1 MKKLLFLIIIFNIT
15 FSNAQ
20 QTIKGTVVD
29 LESKFP
35 LPGVNVVVI
44 TDTTKLVGAATD
56 LNGKFKIEN
65 VSFGRHKVRVTY
77 LGYNPQ
83 IKTIIVNS
91 AKEVVLNIS
100 LEESSLLMDE
110 IVIES
115 SNGRD
120 VKNEMAV
127 VSAQVFS
134 VEETERYAGSR
145 GDPARMASNF
155 AGVSG
160 SDDSRNDIVIRGNSP
175 LGVLYRVE
183 GIDIPNPNHFSVS
196 GSTGGPASI
205 INNKILGNSDF
216 FTGAFP
222 AEFGNS
228 TSGVF
233 DLSLRAGNNEK
244 HEFTGQLGL
253 FGTEILAEGPISKK
267 KGSSFLMMYRYSTL
281 VFFGML
287 GVDLGTDAIPYYQ
300 DLNFKLNFPL
310 KKGGNISLWS
320 MSGLSDI
327 DIIISEQ
334 KNKKELE
341 SFGVNDKDQHFGTG
355 MAVGG
360 ITFSKPLNENTYIKS
375 SLAMSKDLQRSHH
388 ELIYREIANE
398 NGDFRLDSVI
408 NYMKFRFNT
417 TKFTSSSFI
426 NSKIG
431 KKGVV
436 KAGYNADLFITSMHD
451 SILDTANYNWNVRWN
466 SNDNFAL
473 IQPYLSYKYKIKEKI
488 ILTGGLHYSYFSLN
502 NATSGLEPRIGFKW
516 DLNNKNTISLGLGKH
531 SQIQP
536 IYTYYYILPN
546 NNKPH
551 NLNMGMSKSNH
562 AVLGYTRKLSS
573 KLGLK
578 LETYYQELSNIPV
591 ERQMSA
597 FSLINGGS
605 GFSRMFP
612 DTVENKGTGKN
623 YGIEF
628 TLQKYFDNNWYAMIT
643 GSIYD
648 SKFKGSDGVE
658 HNTSFNS
665 NFATNFLAGKEF
677 ELSKNRT
684 IGLGTKVTWGGGK
697 RYGDLNIEKTTLTGD
712 IIYKDKGFNE
722 KQFPDYFRLDF
733 KISFKKNADKVT
745 HEVAFDLVNITGR
758 KNILNLTYSPSKN
771 VIGND
776 AVRENYQLGFLPIF
790 YYRIDF

>member
-1 MKKLLFLIIIFNIT
+1 MKNYLIFILLSIPIT
-15 FSNAQ
+15 FYSQ
-20 QTIKGTVVD
+20 QTIKGTIVD

-35 LPGVNVVVI
+35 LFGVNVVVVS
-44 TDTTKLVGAATD
+44 DTTQVLGAATD
-56 LNGKFKIEN
+56 INGKFKIEN
-65 VSFGRHKVRVTY
+65 VSFGRHQVRLTY
-77 LGYNPQ
+77 MGYTTQ
-83 IKTIIVNS
+83 VKTVVVNS
-91 AKEVVLNIS
+91 AKEVILNVS
-100 LEESSLLMDE
+100 LEESSLVMDE
-110 IVIES
+110 VVIES

-196 GSTGGPASI
+196 GSTGGPTSI

-233 DLSLRAGNNEK
+233 DLSLRSGNNEK
-244 HEFTGQLGL
+244 FEFTGQLGL
-253 FGTEILAEGPISKK
+253 FGTELLAEGPISKE

-281 VFFGML
+281 VFFGKL
-287 GVDLGTDAIPYYQ
+287 GLDLGTDAIPYYQ

-310 KKGGNISLWS
+310 KKGGNVSLWS
-320 MSGLSDI
+320 MSGLSNI
-327 DIIISEQ
+327 DILISEQ
-334 KNKKELE
+334 KNSEELE
-341 SFGVNDKDQHFGTG
+341 TYGVNDKDQHFGTG

-360 ITFSKPLNENTYIKS
+360 ITFSKPLNEKTYVKS
-375 SLAMSKDLQRSHH
+375 TLAMSREQQKSHH
-388 ELIYREIANE
+388 ELVHRVVANE
-398 NGDFRLDSVI
+398 AGDFRLDSVT
-408 NYMKFRFNT
+408 NYMKFTFNT

-431 KKGVV
+431 KKGVL
-436 KAGYNADLFITSMHD
+436 KAGYNADFYIANLRD
-451 SILDTANYNWNVRWN
+451 SILDTANYVWNNRWN
-466 SNDNFAL
+466 ANESFAL
-473 IQPYLSYKYKIKEKI
+473 IQPYASYKYKASEK
-488 ILTGGLHYSYFSLN
+488 LVFTAGLHYSYFSLN
-502 NATSGLEPRIGFKW
+502 NSVSGIEPRVGMKW
-516 DLNNKNTISLGLGKH
+516 TVNDKNAFSLGAGMH

-536 IYTYYYILPN
+536 VYTYYYILPN
-546 NNKPH
+546 NQLPH
-551 NLNMGMSKSNH
+551 NKEMGMSKSNH
-562 AVLGYTRKLSS
+562 AVLGYTRQLTK
-573 KLGLK
+573 KIGLK

-591 ERQMSA
+591 EIQPSA

-605 GFSRMFP
+605 GFSRLFP
-612 DTVENKGTGKN
+612 DTLSNDGVGRN

-628 TLQKYFDNNWYAMIT
+628 TLQKYFSNNWYAMIT
-643 GSIYD
+643 GAIYD
-648 SKFKGSDGVE
+648 SKFTGSNGVE
-658 HNTSFNS
+658 YNTSFNN
-665 NFATNFLAGKEF
+665 NFAGNLLAGKEF
-677 ELSKNRT
+677 SLSKNRT
-684 IGLGTKVTWGGGK
+684 LGLGTKVTWGGGK
-697 RYGDLNIEKTTLTGD
+697 RYGDVDVAETTLTGD
-712 IIYKDKGFNE
+712 IAYLDEGFNE
-722 KQFPDYFRLDF
+722 KQFADYFRLDF
-733 KISFKKNADKVT
+733 KISFKKNAKKVT
-745 HEVAFDLVNITGR
+745 HEFALDLVNVTSQQ
-758 KNILNLTYSPSKN
+758 NILNLTYAPSAN
-771 VIGND
+771 VVGND